1 MVKAKTAESEEQW
14 VKLKADFAERKRF
27 RTEIWNLQHIIGK
40 SNKCDKCPLVLI
52 GSFSRLL
59 ASSSESGIS
68 DMEAASTSTE
78 NKNSPDRPAPSA
90 GKNEVSESKP
100 LLATHIEDDFEE
112 LSEEIPDPF
121 SDDEGDLDALPND
134 AFLQQPIGM
143 VTSIT
148 SMVNVDIED
157 EDEEEADEKEE
168 EGLTP
173 IFVPSL
179 SYLAQVANILS
190 QLRSCDVI
198 FAPPR
203 SQVSF
208 RQQCLVL
215 KKEQRWRSLASPCV
229 YP

>member
-1 MVKAKTAESEEQW
+1 
-14 VKLKADFAERKRF
+14 
-27 RTEIWNLQHIIGK
+27 
-40 SNKCDKCPLVLI
+40 
-52 GSFSRLL
+52 
-59 ASSSESGIS
+59 
-68 DMEAASTSTE
+68 MEAASTSTE

-157 EDEEEADEKEE
+157 EDEEDADEKEE

-190 QLRSCDVI
+190 QLRSYDNFCAAQVPSELQAAMLGSEKGAALEI
-198 FAPPR
+198 FGEPMCVSPR
-203 SQVSF
+203 QHF
-208 RQQCLVL
+208 FFLQ
-215 KKEQRWRSLASPCV
+215 KKLLFFF
-229 YP
+229 YKN